1 MNNGGCAQI
10 CRNTVGSY
18 QCACQNGFTLHDN
31 GHDCKEGG
39 CKFEINAPPGG
50 EITTPGYPEPYPGK
64 KECVWILTTI
74 NGHRVK
80 VVFDDFEVE
89 LQQGCSYD
97 SVTVSLFTGF
107 NQMNLLRVRKR
118 FGEMIIK

>member
-1 MNNGGCAQI
+1 MVSTFSTEFNLDKDECAVNNGGCAQI

-39 CKFEINAPPGG
+39 CKFEISAPPEG
-50 EITTPGYPEPYPGK
+50 EITSPGYPEPYPAK

-89 LQQGCSYD
+89 PQQGCSYD
-97 SVTVSLFTGF
+97 SVAVSWTA
-107 NQMNLLRVRKR
+107 NT
-118 FGEMIIK
+118 